1 MKQAH
6 ILTVSLMILISGCL
20 KKKNEEA
27 PATGTGSRPGT
38 GATPTPTPT
47 PAPGRYGVIFQTPV
61 SVNGSGAQTGLG
73 SGLTTLDNLCST
85 AATNKGLTGTF
96 KALVGA
102 GSSRRACTSANC
114 SGGPA
119 ENSNWVILGKTEFR
133 REDKATVIGTTTA
146 SGIFSFPLTNSFRDS
161 ATDYW
166 SGLNADWTGSGA
178 QYNCNAWTIND
189 NSQTANLGDTGVDT
203 SASLYTAQQDCD
215 QTNPVLCVEQVDPP
229 AQEDYRIIFATAN
242 TYQGGSGFLNA
253 DGVNDFDNI
262 CRTEALQ
269 KGLIF
274 STYKALIFADDESTR
289 YSCYSAYCSDQGIA
303 ENRNWILEANTEYR
317 REDGTT
323 VIASTNAAAI
333 FDFPLQNSITG
344 NASDE
349 YWTGI
354 APTFAFFLHSQKTCD
369 NFGLNYSSYSGWIGN
384 GAATTSAAISDG
396 SEPRCNTYK
405 KILCVEQAR

>member
-38 GATPTPTPT
+38 GTTPTPTPT

-146 SGIFSFPLTNSFRDS
+146 SGIFSFPLTNSFTDS
-161 ATDYW
+161 AADYW

-242 TYQGGSGFLNA
+242 TYQGGSGFIGIN
-253 DGVNDFDNI
+253 GVNDFDGI
-262 CRTEALQ
+262 CRSEALQ
-269 KGLIF
+269 KGLIY
-274 STYKALIFADDESTR
+274 STYKALIYADDETDR
-289 YSCYSAYCSDQGIA
+289 YACTSGFCSGGIG
-303 ENRNWILEANTEYR
+303 ENVGWILEANTEYR

-323 VIASTNAAAI
+323 VIGTSNASAI
-333 FDFPLQNSITG
+333 FDFPLDNGITG
-344 NASDE
+344 NAGDT

-354 APTFAFFLHSQKTCD
+354 SNTFSFFNMSQKNCLD
-369 NFGLNYSSYSGWIGN
+369 FESKSAGAEGWIGN
-384 GAATTSAAISDG
+384 GAATTIAAFNDG
-396 SEPRCNTYK
+396 SSASCATSR